1 MRTEEAV
8 PKKLQY
14 IRSLYA
20 REDALLERISTALPA
35 GKRGMQIGAEEG
47 AFLAWLVSAF
57 AVSSIVEIG
66 TAAGY
71 SALWMARA
79 LPENGVL
86 HTIEANQEHAEIA
99 RKFFAED
106 KAGARITLHEGKAD
120 IVLENLPQQKW
131 DMVFIDADKAAYPFY
146 LDWAEKNLRT
156 GGLLVA
162 DNTLLFGA
170 LYDEQQNFR
179 VSNNMKKAMQNF
191 NQSLADSTV
200 FSALLLPTSE
210 GLTLARKLS

>member
-1 MRTEEAV
+1 MRIEESV
-8 PKKLQY
+8 CKKLQY
-14 IRSLYA
+14 IRALYA
-20 REDALLERISTALPA
+20 REDELLERVAASLPE

-47 AFLAWLVSAF
+47 AVLAWLVKAF
-57 AVSSIVEIG
+57 AVKTIVEIG

-79 LPENGVL
+79 LPENGSL
-86 HTIEANQEHAEIA
+86 HTIELNPEHAALA

-106 KAGARITLHEGKAD
+106 SAATRIILHEGKAAS
-120 IVLENLPQQKW
+120 VLEKLPPQEW

-146 LDWAEKNLRT
+146 LNWAEKNLRV

-179 VSNNMKKAMQNF
+179 VSNNMKNAMQNF
-191 NQSLADSTV
+191 NQGLADNENFSTV
-200 FSALLLPTSE
+200 LLPTGE
-210 GLTLARKLS
+210 GLTIARKLL